1 MDRSD
6 KDIVPGPDDGVE
18 PRTAET
24 PVDAPAGDETVETQE
39 KIDYYEASQSTLM
52 WRRFRKHKMALW
64 CLHIIAVLYLL
75 CLNADFFAPHGPATI
90 HSKWVNMPP
99 QVLRFGFIDDH
110 TLPRFYV
117 HPFEMEQHPVTRAR
131 LYRVDRTRRVPIR
144 LFVQGRPWKFLGIF
158 KTTRHFYGTDY
169 VDLELLALE
178 PGAPAPEQAAPP
190 VFLLG
195 TGPLGQCSFS
205 RILYG
210 GRISLLL
217 GLTGVFL
224 TFFLGIILGGISG
237 YYGGK
242 IDMVIQRV
250 AEILQSMPKIPLW
263 LALAAAI
270 PKNWTSLEVYFGMT
284 MILACMGWT
293 GLCRTV
299 RGKLLSLR
307 EEDYARAAI
316 IAGATERRVIFT
328 HLIPNFFS
336 HIIASLTL
344 RVPGMILAETS
355 LSFLGL
361 GLRPPMV
368 SWGVL
373 LQEARDPGVVLEQP
387 WLLIPAFAVVV
398 TVLALNFTGEGLR
411 DAADPYST

>member
-1 MDRSD
+1 MDRTD
-6 KDIVPGPDDGVE
+6 NDIDPRDEQPADAVGPGAGGEVE
-18 PRTAET
+18 SR
-24 PVDAPAGDETVETQE
+24 E
-39 KIDYYEASQSTLM
+39 KIAYYEASQWTLM
-52 WRRFRKHKMALW
+52 WRRFSKHRMALW
-64 CLHIIAVLYLL
+64 CLHIIVVLYVL
-75 CLNADFFAPHGPATI
+75 CLNADFFSPHSPTRI

-99 QVLRFGFIDDH
+99 QLLRFGFIDGH
-110 TLPRFYV
+110 SLPRLYV
-117 HPFEMEQHPVTRAR
+117 YPFQMEQDPVTLGR
-131 LYRVDRTRRVPIR
+131 LYRVDRSRRAPIR
-144 LFVQGRPWKFLGIF
+144 FFVRGRPWKFLGLIP
-158 KTTRHFYGTDY
+158 THAHFFGTDY
-169 VDLELLALE
+169 VDPEILAE
-178 PGAPAPEQAAPP
+178 GQQQTAPP

-224 TFFLGIILGGISG
+224 TFFLGILLGGISG

-250 AEILQSMPKIPLW
+250 AEILQSVPKIPLW

-284 MILACMGWT
+284 LILACMGWT
-293 GLCRTV
+293 GLCRTI

-387 WLLIPAFAVVV
+387 WLLIPALAVVI
-398 TVLALNFTGEGLR
+398 TVLAMNFTGEGLR